1 MANREA
7 IKNEAI
13 QRIKTLTEKYQLNPH
28 ILDYFLEGKVYYS
41 YLTAGGLMASID
53 TISYDPAYEAAV
65 KDFENTYDGYT
76 VYHAIEANTVF
87 GKTLSLLY
95 VSPNEEDW
103 EMQRLYGNNIA
114 SYTVNLSDPD
124 LSEFGDIAV
133 GQFGMS
139 GALIRIG

>member
-53 TISYDPAYEAAV
+53 TISYDPAYRFSGSS
-65 KDFENTYDGYT
+65 KG
-76 VYHAIEANTVF
+76 IRVF
-87 GKTLSLLY
+87 RLSR
-95 VSPNEEDW
+95 S
-103 EMQRLYGNNIA
+103 
-114 SYTVNLSDPD
+114 
-124 LSEFGDIAV
+124 
-133 GQFGMS
+133 
-139 GALIRIG
+139 RICHSLQIGRSCRSMAR

>member
-1 MANREA
+1 M
-7 IKNEAI
+7 
-13 QRIKTLTEKYQLNPH
+13 
-28 ILDYFLEGKVYYS
+28 
-41 YLTAGGLMASID
+41 
-53 TISYDPAYEAAV
+53 
-65 KDFENTYDGYT
+65 
-76 VYHAIEANTVF
+76 YHAIEANTVF

-133 GQFGMS
+133 DDCITMD
-139 GALIRIG
+139 ALPAWLDAHGFPPLTAASPANP